1 VAPVLSQQAKR
12 TPPTPGELD
21 ELRPLVPRCLSL
33 SRFARGQQ
41 SGYWR

>member
-1 VAPVLSQQAKR
+1 VAQVLSQQAKR
-12 TPPTPGELD
+12 TTQTPGELD
-21 ELRPLVPRCLSL
+21 ELRRVVPRWLSL